1 MGDSGNHTFDPD
13 WRAVCEG
20 GLIAWLRNRSSLPTL
35 RLLCVF
41 LSIDG
46 DNGSASCGV
55 LTMSHI

>member
-46 DNGSASCGV
+46 DNGSA
-55 LTMSHI
+55 